1 MNDILVILE
10 AIKTLLTL
18 LDVLRKSE
26 TVVGSAERAL
36 LDIIQTE
43 IKNRIEEIEADNG

>member
-10 AIKTLLTL
+10 AIKTLLAV
-18 LDVLRKSE
+18 LDVLRNSE
-26 TVVGSAERAL
+26 TVVGSTERAL
-36 LDIIQTE
+36 LVIIQTG